1 MKQRLE
7 LGVALLVPIQPH
19 HHRVVALVLGLVCGF
34 ASPAL
39 AQDYQRRIDDYQAA
53 ATEFST
59 KEAKG
64 QAALE
69 LGTLREWIGEARAYL
84 REDDEDALKRTL
96 DRARVQS
103 RLVDALIRRA
113 TAEAEA
119 RTAHEAADAK
129 ENEAGS
135 LRNEAQ
141 ALEQKLAAL
150 EQSAQQPQEA
160 PK

>member
-1 MKQRLE
+1 MKQGLGW
-7 LGVALLVPIQPH
+7 GVALM
-19 HHRVVALVLGLVCGF
+19 VCGL

-39 AQDYQRRIDDYQAA
+39 AQDYQRRIDDFQAA
-53 ATEFST
+53 ANEFS
-59 KEAKG
+59 KMDAKG
-64 QAALE
+64 QVALE

-84 REDDEDALKRTL
+84 RGDEEDALKRTL

-113 TAEAEA
+113 AAESEA
-119 RTAHEAADAK
+119 RAAHEAADAK

-141 ALEQKLAAL
+141 ALEQRLAAL
-150 EQSAQQPQEA
+150 EQGAQQAPAA